1 MATSFVVRVAGVPER
16 NSVTHDEDPR
26 PRAIR
31 LRTASTVAREPSILA
46 VFVRPMRLVVVFRDP
61 LLVDCLGLL
70 PTLSFRPVIVSKP
83 PLYIELVFYQVLPAL
98 ALFLSASTKLRTEI

>member
-1 MATSFVVRVAGVPER
+1 VTAGL
-16 NSVTHDEDPR
+16 R

-31 LRTASTVAREPSILA
+31 LLTASTVAREPSILA

-83 PLYIELVFYQVLPAL
+83 PLYIELAFYQVLPAL
-98 ALFLSASTKLRTEI
+98 ALFLSASMKLRTEI